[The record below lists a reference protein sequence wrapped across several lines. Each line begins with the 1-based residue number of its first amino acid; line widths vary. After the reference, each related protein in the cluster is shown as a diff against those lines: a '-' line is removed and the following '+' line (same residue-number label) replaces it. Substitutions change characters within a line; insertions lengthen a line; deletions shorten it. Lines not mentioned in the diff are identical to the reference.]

1 MVLVP
6 ALAGR
11 PLFAAK
17 WSADYEK
24 KVGAEAAAEAEKQ
37 YKLVA
42 DDARIKS
49 LSEMANRLART
60 SDRPEVVYSVK
71 ILDADEVNAFALPGG
86 FVYVTKGLLKDIQS
100 DDELA
105 GVIAHEIAHNCGY
118 DGLERAEKSQKLFM
132 GGLAATLVA
141 VLLGGGSSD
150 IGAVLQGAEF
160 VRMGVLSHYSIDY
173 EKRADRRAVRYMTD
187 SKAYNPVG
195 LLTFMERLA
204 AKERHGPTQALGI
217 YSDHPDT
224 SVRVSL
230 LMDYLESTGL
240 EINRRAVTKWDPPQ
254 AAETEVDGKK
264 LATLSLWGVTIL
276 QTTHPADA
284 PSAMARANGLS
295 ESLRQSLAGGLEPY
309 EVSVLTSGSQPQI
322 TLRGVPWL
330 TVNPEDVM
338 PPDTTPEA
346 ATRRIA
352 ANLAAAFSKERLGRW
367 F

>member
-1 MVLVP
+1 MVLVL

-17 WSADYEK
+17 WTADYEK

-37 YKLVA
+37 YKVVA
-42 DDARIKS
+42 DDAKVKS
-49 LSEMANRLART
+49 LNEMVNRLART
-60 SDRPEVVYSVK
+60 SDRPEVVYAVK
-71 ILDADEVNAFALPGG
+71 ILDTDEVNAFALPGG
-86 FVYVTKGLLKDIQS
+86 FVYVTKGLLKDVQS

-105 GVIAHEIAHNCGY
+105 GVLAHEIAHNCGY
-118 DGLERAEKSQKLFM
+118 DGLERAEKSQKLFI
-132 GGLAATLVA
+132 GGLAAALAA
-141 VLLGGGSSD
+141 VILGGGSSD

-204 AKERHGPTQALGI
+204 ARERHGPTQELGI

-224 SVRVSL
+224 SIRVSL

-240 EINRRAVTKWDPPQ
+240 EVNRRAVTKWDPPQ
-254 AAETEVDGKK
+254 AAETEASGKK
-264 LATLSLWGVTIL
+264 LATISLWGVTIL
-276 QTTHPADA
+276 QTTNPADA
-284 PSAMARANGLS
+284 PSAMERANALC
-295 ESLRQSLAGGLEPY
+295 ETLRGSLASGLEPY
-309 EVSVLTSGSQPQI
+309 EVTVLTNGPQPRI

-330 TVNPEDVM
+330 TVHPEDVI

-346 ATRRIA
+346 TARRIA
-352 ANLAAAFSKERLGRW
+352 ASLAAAFSKERLGRW
-367 F
+367 Y